1 MCATVNRTLLSVK
14 MVSNVC
20 REVDEV
26 MKERDLDEEKNMTDL
41 EKRN

>member
-1 MCATVNRTLLSVK
+1 MCTTVNGTLLSVK

-26 MKERDLDEEKNMTDL
+26 MKERDLDEEKNMPDL